1 MPAELLTIMAPVA
14 ITAGLGL
21 VWGRLGAPFDIPMV
35 TRLVFNIG
43 TPALVFDALTRL
55 DPDPTAFGLL
65 ALATAVSIGVF
76 AAVGTAVLWATG
88 LPRRSFLP
96 ALMFANTGNM
106 GLPLCLFAFGP
117 EGLSLAVGVFVVNAV
132 LQFTAGALISAGT
145 TSLGQLART
154 PVLYAVAVA
163 LPLMLGGVDL
173 PEWITRTTELV
184 GGMMIPLML
193 LSLGVSLARLQV
205 RSLPRAT
212 ALGALRLG
220 MGLAVGLGLASALGL
235 EGAARGVLIIQSAM
249 PVAVFNYL
257 FASLNQR
264 RPDEVAGTIVTS
276 TALSFATM
284 PGLLWVAL
292 GS

>member
-14 ITAGLGL
+14 IAAGLGFA
-21 VWGRLGAPFDIPMV
+21 WGRLGAPFDTPMV

-55 DPDPTAFGLL
+55 DPDPAAFGLL
-65 ALATAVSIGVF
+65 ALAAALAIGVF
-76 AAVGTAVLWATG
+76 AAVGAAVLSLAG

-145 TSLGQLART
+145 TSLGRLART

-163 LPLMLGGVDL
+163 LPLMLGGVEL
-173 PEWITRTTELV
+173 PEWIARTTELL

-193 LSLGVSLARLQV
+193 LSLGVSLARLEV
-205 RSLPRAT
+205 RSLPRAG

-220 MGLAVGLGLASALGL
+220 MGLAVGLGLAWAFGL
-235 EGAARGVLIIQSAM
+235 EGTARGVLVIQCAM

-264 RPDEVAGTIVTS
+264 RHEEVAGTIVTS
-276 TALSFATM
+276 TVLSFVTL

-292 GS
+292 G

>member
-1 MPAELLTIMAPVA
+1 M
-14 ITAGLGL
+14 
-21 VWGRLGAPFDIPMV
+21 
-35 TRLVFNIG
+35 
-43 TPALVFDALTRL
+43 
-55 DPDPTAFGLL
+55 
-65 ALATAVSIGVF
+65 
-76 AAVGTAVLWATG
+76 
-88 LPRRSFLP
+88 
-96 ALMFANTGNM
+96 
-106 GLPLCLFAFGP
+106 
-117 EGLSLAVGVFVVNAV
+117 
-132 LQFTAGALISAGT
+132 
-145 TSLGQLART
+145 
-154 PVLYAVAVA
+154 
-163 LPLMLGGVDL
+163 

-220 MGLAVGLGLASALGL
+220 MGLAVGLGLATALGL